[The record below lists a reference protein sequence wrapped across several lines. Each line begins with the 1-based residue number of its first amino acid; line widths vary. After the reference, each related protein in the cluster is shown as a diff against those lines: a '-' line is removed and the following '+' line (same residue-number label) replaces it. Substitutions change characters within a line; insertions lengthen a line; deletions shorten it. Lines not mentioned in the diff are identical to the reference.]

1 MAYLF
6 KKAVLFYSEAQ
17 NIFNISL
24 MRRENPWESDA
35 IASFTSEFSI
45 SKMPI
50 AESMYLN
57 ELVRVSFSSD
67 DMAIGKIFKIF
78 DGSTYI
84 GMFEVKDTSKIGELF
99 VSDMEYKV
107 QVIEALADK
116 QKIAIPENGIDPEIA
131 GKIVAMQEYPLLK
144 PGEQNGVRRSY
155 GKIR

>member
-24 MRRENPWESDA
+24 MRRENPRENDTVA
-35 IASFTSEFSI
+35 NFTSEFSI

-50 AESMYLN
+50 AEGMYLN

-67 DMAIGKIFKIF
+67 DVAIGKIFKIF
-78 DGSTYI
+78 DGNTYI

-99 VSDMEYKV
+99 VNDRGYKA

-131 GKIVAMQEYPLLK
+131 GKIIAMQEYPLFK
-144 PGEQNGVRRSY
+144 PGEQNGARR
-155 GKIR
+155 